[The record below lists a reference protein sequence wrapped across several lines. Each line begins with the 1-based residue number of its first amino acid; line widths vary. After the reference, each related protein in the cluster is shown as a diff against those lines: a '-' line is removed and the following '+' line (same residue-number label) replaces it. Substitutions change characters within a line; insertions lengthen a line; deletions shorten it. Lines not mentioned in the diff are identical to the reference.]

1 MTNIPQFAFQNL
13 QYLLPENRIAGFPLA
28 ERDHAKLL
36 HYHDGLIQDYH
47 FYDISTL
54 LPTGSLLIGN
64 NTKVIPARLIFPK
77 EEGSNVEL
85 FLLTPLSPDWS
96 VWEVMVGNRRKFKE
110 GQTLSLTGG
119 DDNEITLTANWQ
131 NRNLNVIRLQVS
143 QPYSIPEALEIFGK
157 VPLPPYIKR
166 EMTHEDK
173 ERYQTVFAEVAGAV
187 AAPTASLHFT
197 ERVLQN
203 LDEAGIKRNYLTLH
217 VGAGTF
223 KPVKTEF
230 ASEHEM
236 HKEQFHIN
244 SELLADIVSH
254 LRSGSKVI
262 ASGTT
267 SMRVLESLHYL
278 GARIMQGV
286 QNPEDIP
293 HDAGFDP
300 QYKNVNLN
308 DSLDALSS
316 YVVQLGGELSGN
328 TAIFI
333 LPGFDFKICDAL
345 ITNFHQ
351 PGSTLMALVSAFVGE
366 DWQKIYGHALE
377 SDYRF
382 LSYGDSSL
390 LFRNGHNRQL

>member
-1 MTNIPQFAFQNL
+1 MTHIPHFSFQSLN
-13 QYLLPENRIAGFPLA
+13 YLLPENRIAGFPLS

-36 HYHDGLIQDYH
+36 YYNDGIIQDYQ
-47 FYDISTL
+47 FYDISKL
-54 LPTGSLLIGN
+54 LPAGSLLIGN

-77 EEGSNVEL
+77 EAGSNVEL

-236 HKEQFHIN
+236 HREQFQIT
-244 SELLADIVSH
+244 SGLLKNIVTH
-254 LRSGSKVI
+254 LRRGAKII

-278 GARIMQGV
+278 GARIILGV
-286 QNPEDIP
+286 NNPAEIST
-293 HDAGFDP
+293 DAGFDP
-300 QYKNVNLN
+300 IYEGIDLY
-308 DSLDALSS
+308 DSLEALSI
-316 YVVQLGGELSGN
+316 YIERQGGAISGN
-328 TAIFI
+328 TSIFI
-333 LPGFDFKICDAL
+333 LPGFNFKICGSL

-366 DWQKIYGHALE
+366 DWQNIYGHALA

-382 LSYGDSSL
+382 LSYGDTSL
-390 LFRNGHNRQL
+390 LNR